1 MIFKLIGDQ
10 GHFVSPKKSVGDNCQ
25 LLDFGNHFSDS
36 VTRRLIGYNL
46 GQSQVNIIVNI
57 NFRADDRGRG
67 SWQINNPENKL
78 LYRVIINN
86 RQLNG
91 GEPCTITAAPYSR
104 SRVWPSLAAR
114 LKPAASR
121 PTQPV
126 AVCWPW
132 PRWHHW
138 HTAKLGQTVCIAVTT
153 GFVFYVYVILVVNF
167 KLCRFLPAGIYCA
180 TLLVDC
186 MMDN

>member
-10 GHFVSPKKSVGDNCQ
+10 GHFVSTKKSVGDNCQ

-67 SWQINNPENKL
+67 SWPINNPENKL

-86 RQLNG
+86 RQ
-91 GEPCTITAAPYSR
+91 
-104 SRVWPSLAAR
+104 
-114 LKPAASR
+114 
-121 PTQPV
+121 
-126 AVCWPW
+126 
-132 PRWHHW
+132 
-138 HTAKLGQTVCIAVTT
+138 
-153 GFVFYVYVILVVNF
+153 
-167 KLCRFLPAGIYCA
+167 
-180 TLLVDC
+180 
-186 MMDN
+186 